1 MAGAFPK
8 ILLNFSEE
16 LLYWT
21 VVNGCFWNDGYRLQ
35 MCKIYTEV
43 GWKYISLDYIRNQD
57 LHQSKQINMNSNN
70 SNSDKK
76 KKEKNA
82 FLS

>member
-1 MAGAFPK
+1 
-8 ILLNFSEE
+8 
-16 LLYWT
+16 
-21 VVNGCFWNDGYRLQ
+21 

-82 FLS
+82 FLSKKSFYSYRSRFWTLK

>member
-1 MAGAFPK
+1 
-8 ILLNFSEE
+8 
-16 LLYWT
+16 
-21 VVNGCFWNDGYRLQ
+21 

-76 KKEKNA
+76 KKEKKCI
-82 FLS
+82 FKLKILL

>member
-1 MAGAFPK
+1 
-8 ILLNFSEE
+8 
-16 LLYWT
+16 
-21 VVNGCFWNDGYRLQ
+21 

-43 GWKYISLDYIRNQD
+43 SWKYISLDYIRNQE